1 MRQCVCSSTTDGIQT
16 PHAVARQKNP
26 KGAIVRRSAC
36 GQFDNQSQLHAFHR
50 LNIDIQLAL
59 NKAWLIE
66 TAIICVAVLSCE
78 VLAFLPMPNAISLHL
93 ARAKDGVRK
102 RESQHNRKSTATYQD
117 EAYEMFLSNI
127 EKDMIESWNEQMERS
142 LAEEVPSFGLDTAF
156 GGEVQ
161 ENYDDDDDKEEITV
175 ATIELESDGTNSKD
189 FLMTQSTS
197 KLQERLREAGLPIEG
212 SNKLELVRRLLG
224 VEGEPSATTT
234 KAFLSTLTA
243 EQLRERLREAG
254 LPITG
259 QKETLVDRL
268 LGTCE

>member
-1 MRQCVCSSTTDGIQT
+1 M
-16 PHAVARQKNP
+16 ARQ
-26 KGAIVRRSAC
+26 
-36 GQFDNQSQLHAFHR
+36 
-50 LNIDIQLAL
+50 
-59 NKAWLIE
+59 LIE
-66 TAIICVAVLSCE
+66 TASICAAVLSCE

-93 ARAKDGVRK
+93 SRAKDGVRK

-127 EKDMIESWNEQMERS
+127 EKDMSESWNEQMERS
-142 LAEEVPSFGLDTAF
+142 MAEEVPSFGLDTAF

-224 VEGEPSATTT
+224 VEGEPSAPTT